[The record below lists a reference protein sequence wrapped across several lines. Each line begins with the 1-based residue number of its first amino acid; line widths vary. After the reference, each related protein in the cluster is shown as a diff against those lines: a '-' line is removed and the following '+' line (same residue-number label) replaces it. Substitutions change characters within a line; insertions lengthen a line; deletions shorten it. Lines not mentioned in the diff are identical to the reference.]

1 MITNLIRDIE
11 KQEKEFG
18 EMLPNKISNEKIK
31 KFKSWMVT
39 KFGESTVAD
48 QYINSFLVNTNG
60 LNFNGLFLYG
70 FDTEEDIDLVENNEI
85 WHENEWNKKYLF
97 FGEDSISWYVWDSEI
112 NIFQI
117 LDKPGGE
124 VEEEFNNISEL
135 IEKAMQI
142 SLL

>member
-1 MITNLIRDIE
+1 MITNLIREIE
-11 KQEKEFG
+11 EQEKEFG
-18 EMLPNKISNEKIK
+18 ETLPNKIPNEKIK
-31 KFKSWMVT
+31 KFERWMIT

-48 QYINSFLVNTNG
+48 QYINSFLVYTNG

-85 WHENEWNKKYLF
+85 WYENEWNKKYLF
-97 FGEDSISWYVWDSEI
+97 FGEDSISWYVWDSEM